1 VTYGIGLEDQG
12 IKATMV
18 AEFNQGSGTT
28 TELAKLKNTSEPLM
42 AGLPASKYLVYGGA
56 VFEPQ
61 VGTDFITKF
70 IDPLVAEMNKIG
82 GEPATAVQKYV
93 AAAKKYVAACK
104 GQSFGWIAP
113 GGQLGQSPL
122 VQFVSVQRGDA
133 AALKAAQQDMMVT
146 QQQLTQTLTGNKEQV
161 KVTQTPNA
169 KTVAG
174 VTFDQVVTQF
184 NPAEQGPGAAQAQ
197 MMMNTMYGP
206 NGMTMLSGVVGD
218 KLLIASGVSD
228 DVLAQAVA
236 AAKAN
241 QNNLDKVAGLQT
253 VANQLPKN
261 RMVAYYVP
269 LDQVVNTVATYAAAF
284 GMPVQIQLP
293 PDLPPI
299 GGTIATEG
307 NAVRLDSYTPTELV
321 RAVVAAGM
329 QVYGQMQ
336 GGRQPGG
343 PGGL

>member
-1 VTYGIGLEDQG
+1 
-12 IKATMV
+12 V
-18 AEFNQGSGTT
+18 AEFNQGSGTS
-28 TELAKLKNTSEPLM
+28 TELGKFKNTAEPLM
-42 AGLPASKYLVYGGA
+42 TGLPASKYLVYGGM

-61 VGTDFITKF
+61 VGLDFITKF
-70 IDPLVAEMNKIG
+70 IDPLVAEMNKVG
-82 GEPATAVQKYV
+82 GDQAAAAQKYV
-93 AAAKKYVAACK
+93 AALKKYAGACK
-104 GQSFGWIAP
+104 GQSFGWVAP

-122 VQFVSVQRGDA
+122 VQFISVQRGDA
-133 AALKAAQQDMMVT
+133 ATLKSAQHDMMVT
-146 QQQLTQTLTGNKEQV
+146 QQQLTQALTGNKEQV

-184 NPAEQGPGAAQAQ
+184 NAADPGGPGAAQAQ

-206 NGMTMLSGVVGD
+206 NGMTMLTGVVGD
-218 KLLIASGVSD
+218 KLLVASGVSD
-228 DVLAQAVA
+228 DVLAQAIASV
-236 AAKAN
+236 KAN

-261 RMVAYYVP
+261 RMVAYFVP

-299 GGTIATEG
+299 GGTVATEG
-307 NAVRLDSYTPTELV
+307 NAVRVDSYTPTELV